1 VKTEA
6 RPGSQGS
13 VMRPFGGEDQRGH
26 GKQRQTS
33 ERQVGDPEGSN
44 DEPPNVVPT
53 AMPML
58 PNELP

>member
-1 VKTEA
+1 
-6 RPGSQGS
+6 
-13 VMRPFGGEDQRGH
+13 MRPFGGEDQRGH
-26 GKQRQTS
+26 GKQRQTG